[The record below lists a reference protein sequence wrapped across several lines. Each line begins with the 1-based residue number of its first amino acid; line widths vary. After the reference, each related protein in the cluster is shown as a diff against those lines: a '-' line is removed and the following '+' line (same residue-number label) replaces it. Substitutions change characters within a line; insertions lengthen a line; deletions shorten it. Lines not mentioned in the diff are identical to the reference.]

1 MFNQSI
7 SLVAFPVLY
16 SILYEIK
23 DLFKFNIYNYPLT
36 KDFVK
41 EINNGNLEVNTSTI
55 IIENK
60 NHSLFL
66 VQKLNKKNILVFD
79 RRPLKISYIIDEI
92 NTQLIKQKYKFQS
105 KLMVKNYYLDLN
117 SRAIS
122 NKFGE
127 LKLTER
133 EMDIILYL
141 SEKKI
146 PHSIHK
152 LQNDIWNQSSDLE
165 THTVE
170 THIYRLRKK
179 INDKFNDKN
188 FITSHD
194 EGYLI

>member
-7 SLVAFPVLY
+7 SLVEFPVLY

>member
-7 SLVAFPVLY
+7 SLVEFPVLY

-23 DLFKFNIYNYPLT
+23 DLLKFNIYNYPLT
-36 KDFVK
+36 KDLVK
-41 EINNGNLEVNTSTI
+41 EINNGSLEVNSSTI

-105 KLMVKNYYLDLN
+105 KLMVKNYFLDLN

-127 LKLTER
+127 LKLTEK

-141 SEKKI
+141 NEKKI
-146 PHSIHK
+146 PHSINK

>member
-1 MFNQSI
+1 
-7 SLVAFPVLY
+7 
-16 SILYEIK
+16 
-23 DLFKFNIYNYPLT
+23 
-36 KDFVK
+36 
-41 EINNGNLEVNTSTI
+41 
-55 IIENK
+55 
-60 NHSLFL
+60 
-66 VQKLNKKNILVFD
+66 
-79 RRPLKISYIIDEI
+79 
-92 NTQLIKQKYKFQS
+92 
-105 KLMVKNYYLDLN
+105 MVKNYFLDLN

-127 LKLTER
+127 LKLTEK

-141 SEKKI
+141 NEKKI
-146 PHSIHK
+146 PHSINK

>member
-7 SLVAFPVLY
+7 SLVEFPVLY
-16 SILYEIK
+16 NILYEIK
-23 DLFKFNIYNYPLT
+23 DLLKFNIYNYPLT
-36 KDFVK
+36 NDFVK
-41 EINNGNLEVNTSTI
+41 EINSGNLEANSSTI
-55 IIENK
+55 IIKNK
-60 NHSLFL
+60 NHSLFSEE
-66 VQKLNKKNILVFD
+66 KLNKKNILVFD
-79 RRPLKISYIIDEI
+79 QKPLKITYIIDEI

-105 KLMVKNYYLDLN
+105 KLIVKNYFLDLN

-122 NKFGE
+122 NKFGV
-127 LKLTER
+127 LKLTEK

-141 SEKKI
+141 NEKKI
-146 PHSIHK
+146 PHSINK

>member
-7 SLVAFPVLY
+7 SLVEFPVLY
-16 SILYEIK
+16 SILYEIQ
-23 DLFKFNIYNYPLT
+23 DLLKFNIYNYPLT
-36 KDFVK
+36 NDFIK
-41 EINNGNLEVNTSTI
+41 EINSGNLEANNSTI
-55 IIENK
+55 IIKNK
-60 NHSLFL
+60 NHSLFSEE
-66 VQKLNKKNILVFD
+66 KLNKKNILVFD
-79 RRPLKISYIIDEI
+79 QKPLKISYIIDEI

-105 KLMVKNYYLDLN
+105 KLMVKNYFLDLN

-127 LKLTER
+127 LKLTEK

-141 SEKKI
+141 NEKKI
-146 PHSIHK
+146 PHSINK

>member
-7 SLVAFPVLY
+7 SLVEFPVLY

-41 EINNGNLEVNTSTI
+41 EINNGNLEVNSSTI

>member
-7 SLVAFPVLY
+7 SLVEFPVLY

-23 DLFKFNIYNYPLT
+23 DLLKFNIYNYPLT

-41 EINNGNLEVNTSTI
+41 EINNGSLEVNSSTI

-105 KLMVKNYYLDLN
+105 KLMVKNYFLDLN

-127 LKLTER
+127 LKLTEK

-146 PHSIHK
+146 PHSINK

>member
-7 SLVAFPVLY
+7 SLVEFPVLY

-23 DLFKFNIYNYPLT
+23 DLLKFNIYNYPLT
-36 KDFVK
+36 KDLVK
-41 EINNGNLEVNTSTI
+41 EINNGSLEVNSSTI

-105 KLMVKNYYLDLN
+105 KLMVKNYFLNLN

-122 NKFGE
+122 NEFGE
-127 LKLTER
+127 LKLTEK

-146 PHSIHK
+146 PHSINK

-179 INDKFNDKN
+179 INDKFNDKS